1 MEITVASEEAMHTL
15 AARFAEVLP
24 PGTIVYL
31 HGPLGVGKTTFVRG
45 VLRTLGHVGA
55 VHSPTYTL
63 LETYPLEN
71 VVVCHS
77 DLYRLADPSEL
88 EYLGLRE
95 RLDGMAVCFIEW
107 PEHGVGVLPPADF
120 DVDIRY
126 AGEARH
132 VHISAHSERARHSLG
147 RMVTAP
153 HGARK

>member
-24 PGTIVYL
+24 PGSIVYL

-45 VLRTLGHVGA
+45 VLRALGHVGA

-63 LETYPLEN
+63 LETYQLEN

-77 DLYRLADPSEL
+77 DLYRLVDPSEL

-95 RLDGMAVCFIEW
+95 RFDGAAVCFIEW
-107 PEHGVGVLPPADF
+107 PERGAGELPPADIEIEF
-120 DVDIRY
+120 AY
-126 AGEARH
+126 ANGNRRLRITPYGALAREAVARL
-132 VHISAHSERARHSLG
+132 APSEDP
-147 RMVTAP
+147 TP
-153 HGARK
+153 E